1 MSVIDLLLRNVAQ
14 TPDKP
19 AVIAADG
26 ELSFRE
32 LDQAAGRIATRLHQR
47 GVRRG
52 DTVAMAMDNAEAA
65 HFTASYFGI
74 HKLGAIPV
82 PMNVR
87 WAAPEKRYVLEHSD
101 AVALICG
108 AEHAAHFAPLSTSST
123 ADGLALRSW
132 LVTGSTQVAGFEAL
146 GNLLREG
153 PQFVQL
159 IRCHLVIVR
168 HGFPPVGGGQPCS
181 QSASRGTRQ
190 RSSRCDD

>member
-1 MSVIDLLLRNVAQ
+1 MAVTDLLLRNVTQ

-26 ELSFRE
+26 ELSFHQ
-32 LDQAAGRIATRLHQR
+32 LDQAAGRVATRLHQR

-52 DTVAMAMDNAEAA
+52 DTVAMAMDNAQAA

-87 WAAPEKRYVLEHSD
+87 WAAPEKEYVLAHSD

-108 AEHAAHFAPLSTSST
+108 AEHTAHFAT
-123 ADGLALRSW
+123 LAESPRSDLKLRSW
-132 LVTGSTQVAGFEAL
+132 LVTGTTPTAGFDPL
-146 GNLLREG
+146 GN
-153 PQFVQL
+153 PVSYT
-159 IRCHLVIVR
+159 HLTLPTIYSV
-168 HGFPPVGGGQPCS
+168 
-181 QSASRGTRQ
+181 
-190 RSSRCDD
+190 